1 MGVSDPVADMLTRVR
16 NANRMR
22 FKSVDVLVSKT
33 NLSIVK
39 VLKKEGFIGGYDV
52 RKDHAGSHNVLRV
65 YLKYT
70 DSKGKIITDIQR
82 ISKPS
87 KRVYVK
93 SKKIPKVLNG
103 YGIAILSTSRGIM
116 TDKEARA
123 IDAGGEILCSVW

>member
-1 MGVSDPVADMLTRVR
+1 MGVSDPVADMLTRIR

-33 NLSIVK
+33 NISIVK

-70 DSKGKIITDIQR
+70 DSKEKVITDIQR

-93 SKKIPKVLNG
+93 SKKIPKILDG
-103 YGIAILSTSRGIM
+103 YGIAILSTSRGII
-116 TDKEARA
+116 TDKEARVVN
-123 IDAGGEILCSVW
+123 AGGEILCSVW